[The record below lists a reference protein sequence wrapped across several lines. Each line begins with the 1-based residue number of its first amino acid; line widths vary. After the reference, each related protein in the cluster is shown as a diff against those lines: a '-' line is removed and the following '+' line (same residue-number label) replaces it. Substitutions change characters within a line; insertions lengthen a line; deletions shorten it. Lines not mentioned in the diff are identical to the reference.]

1 MGKFSKLNERSAY
14 AYSELKRTYSRSFL
28 LKQLTKMQKIQFKK
42 NQYLK
47 ELILKRQKILKEYDL
62 IKEYERFFSMK
73 INKYEGKSASM
84 KEKELDYLNEY
95 TRLLDT

>member
-1 MGKFSKLNERSAY
+1 M
-14 AYSELKRTYSRSFL
+14 
-28 LKQLTKMQKIQFKK
+28 
-42 NQYLK
+42 K

>member
-42 NQYLK
+42 KSVFERIDTKKTKN
-47 ELILKRQKILKEYDL
+47 LKRI
-62 IKEYERFFSMK
+62 
-73 INKYEGKSASM
+73 
-84 KEKELDYLNEY
+84 
-95 TRLLDT
+95 

>member
-1 MGKFSKLNERSAY
+1 M
-14 AYSELKRTYSRSFL
+14 
-28 LKQLTKMQKIQFKK
+28 
-42 NQYLK
+42 K

-73 INKYEGKSASM
+73 INEYEGKSGSM

-95 TRLLDT
+95 TRLLDTWE